1 MDLEG
6 LACHKG
12 SSFGWVD
19 NPPQPTPTQFE
30 NDVAYVWRQFDATKP
45 VYVEDEGPNIGSVS
59 TPRGLYQRMRTAPV
73 VVRLLSC
80 MPQRVGILV
89 QDYYSPEARA
99 NTPEYDVRMRAAIR
113 GLQKKLG
120 PERVAALL
128 HALDNDDGHLV
139 AQGLL
144 EYYDSR
150 YDRHIQNAGGT
161 GSGGGQRSS
170 CMLDVSTLATAEPDE
185 LADEPEFDDKLIAER
200 IVLAVEQFF
209 AQGPSAS

>member
-1 MDLEG
+1 M
-6 LACHKG
+6 ACHKG

-30 NDVAYVWRQFDATKP
+30 NNVAYLWRTFDATKP
-45 VYVEDEGPNIGSVS
+45 VFVEDEGPNIGSVS

-89 QDYYSPEARA
+89 EDYYSPAARA
-99 NTPEYDVRMRAAIR
+99 NTPDYDVRMRAAIR
-113 GLQKKLG
+113 NMQKRLG
-120 PERVAALL
+120 PERVAELL
-128 HALDNDDGHLV
+128 SALDNDDGHSV

-161 GSGGGQRSS
+161 GSGGGERNT
-170 CMLDVSTLATAEPDE
+170 CMLDVSTLATDEPNE
-185 LADEPEFDDKLIAER
+185 LADDEVFNEKLIAER
-200 IVLAVEQFF
+200 IVAAVEQFF
-209 AQGPSAS
+209 RQQPTTEDEQ